1 MIREISNHED
11 LKQAFELVG
20 KVFAEFVAVDYSEHG
35 KNTFILYLEKML
47 QDIPGYLEAG
57 NKKVWG
63 YYQEDEIIGVLA
75 IRDASHIAI
84 MFVDKRHHR
93 KGIAKKLFTTFLNE
107 LRKNKE
113 VDQITV
119 NSSPYAVKI
128 YEHLG
133 FVKTGEQCEGE
144 DGIIFTPIMRL
155 L

>member
-1 MIREISNHED
+1 MIREIKSHED
-11 LKQAFELVG
+11 LERAFELVD
-20 KVFAEFVAVDYSEHG
+20 KVFSEFVAVDYSEQG
-35 KNTFILYLEKML
+35 RSTFESYLEKIL

-63 YYQEDEIIGVLA
+63 YVQEDEIIGVLA
-75 IRDASHIAI
+75 IRDTSHIAI

-93 KGIAKKLFTTFLNE
+93 KGIAKKLLATFLEE
-107 LRKNKE
+107 LKKNKE
-113 VDQITV
+113 VKQITV

-133 FVKTGEQCEGE
+133 FVKTGEQCEK
-144 DGIIFTPIMRL
+144 DGIVFTPMMRL